1 MNQGA
6 FQSFLR
12 IDGWVEFAWAD
23 LDGRSVIDRNRAKAV
38 GGNQGKWGTGVL
50 SGGLF
55 GGKCSQGGV

>member
-55 GGKCSQGGV
+55 GGKCRQGGV